1 MRAAIEISDE
11 QTARLQELAAR
22 NGEDFS
28 RLIQEAIEQYL
39 DRSIIREERV
49 REALAILGTLDEESA
64 QRLERS
70 VLSLRSTWR

>member
-28 RLIQEAIEQYL
+28 RLIQEAIDQYL
-39 DRSIIREERV
+39 DRSTIREERV
-49 REALAILGTLDEESA
+49 REALAVLGTLDEESA

-70 VLSLRSTWR
+70 VVSLRSTWR

>member
-28 RLIQEAIEQYL
+28 RLIQEAIDQYL
-39 DRSIIREERV
+39 DRSTIREERI
-49 REALAILGTLDEESA
+49 REALAVLGTLDEDSA

-70 VLSLRSTWR
+70 VVSLRSTWR